1 MQVYPAID
9 IRGGRVVRYAEGG
22 SDTVYGADPLATA
35 EAFVAEGATWLHVV
49 DLDRA
54 LDTGR
59 DNDDLVRRIARL
71 AGARVQMGG
80 RLRQA
85 AHLARALDLGAA
97 RAVIA
102 TGAASD
108 PAVWEAITVSVAPSG
123 LAVAVDVR
131 RGRLVDRGTPEPLA
145 LSADALVR
153 RAAAAGVRT
162 VIHRDLDRD
171 GELAGADLA
180 AAAGLSGLGAEIVVA
195 GGIGSTAQLLAAR
208 DAGLAG
214 VIVGRALHEG
224 RVALREA
231 LSCLR

>member
-22 SDTVYGADPLATA
+22 PDTVYGADPIVTA
-35 EAFVAEGATWLHVV
+35 EAFVADGATWLHVV
-49 DLDRA
+49 DLDHA

-59 DNDDLVRRIARL
+59 DNDELVRRLARL
-71 AGARVQMGG
+71 AGARVQIGG

-85 AHLARALDLGAA
+85 EQVALALDLGAA
-97 RAVIA
+97 RAVVA
-102 TGAASD
+102 TGAAAD
-108 PAVWEAITVSVAPSG
+108 PAVWEAIAASVAPSR

-131 RGRLVDRGTPEPLA
+131 RARLVDRGAPEPLV
-145 LSADALVR
+145 LSAEALVR
-153 RAAAAGVRT
+153 RAAAAGVGT
-162 VIHRDLDRD
+162 VIHRNLERD

-180 AAAGLSGLGAEIVVA
+180 GAARLAGLGAEVIAA
-195 GGIGSTAQLLAAR
+195 GGIGSMAHLLAAR
-208 DAGLAG
+208 DTGLAG

-231 LSCLR
+231 LSCLA